1 MKKILL
7 LLIFVL
13 SVGICDAANQ
23 PRISG
28 KVFRSGETFL
38 DFSSSTKGVYS
49 YSEDNRNV
57 ITRTFTYSTRYL
69 MKSNN
74 YSKGPIYKWQI
85 TVRVAMSY
93 GTKDLKF
100 YVETYE
106 NGSLKG
112 NKALASDGE
121 NWDIL

>member
-1 MKKILL
+1 M
-7 LLIFVL
+7 FVL
-13 SVGICDAANQ
+13 SVGVCNAANQ

-28 KVFRSGETFL
+28 KVFRSGDTFL

-57 ITRTFTYSTRYL
+57 ITRTFTYSTRFL

-74 YSKGPIYKWQI
+74 SSKNPICKWQI
-85 TVRVAMSY
+85 TVKIAMSY

-106 NGSLKG
+106 NGSFKE
-112 NKALASDGE
+112 NKVFDSDGKFW
-121 NWDIL
+121 NVL